1 MTACCSEMSKGELK
15 QTSSDF
21 PIGPKNSSQT
31 KSFSVLTTQ
40 HIPPEAMKGPEV
52 QRSLSQPKFRE
63 QVKAEKSVIR
73 FPSPLLSWESGRL
86 IANGGEARG

>member
-1 MTACCSEMSKGELK
+1 MSKGELK